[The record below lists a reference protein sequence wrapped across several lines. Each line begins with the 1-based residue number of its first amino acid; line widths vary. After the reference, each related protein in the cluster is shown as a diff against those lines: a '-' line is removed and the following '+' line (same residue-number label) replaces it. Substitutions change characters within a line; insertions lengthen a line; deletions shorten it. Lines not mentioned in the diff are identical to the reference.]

1 MSGRR
6 AATSGREPGLEAWIE
21 RYGPEL
27 RRHLER
33 MLDGPDAAED
43 ALQAVWIS
51 AHRTPPDAPDGP
63 RLRAWLYRVAT
74 NAALDRLGADRRRRR
89 AFEGQEALLA
99 PDPHPTPD
107 ASLRGLGERARRRV
121 RERVAGLPTKQRQAV
136 WMRWAEERDYA
147 DIAARLGCSEESAR
161 GNVYQGMKRLRAE
174 LFELWQEEVG
184 A

>member
-1 MSGRR
+1 MSGSR
-6 AATSGREPGLEAWIE
+6 AARAGRDHTLESWIE

-27 RRHLER
+27 QRHLER
-33 MLDGPDAAED
+33 MLKGPDAAED

-51 AHRTPPDAPDGP
+51 AHRTPPEACEGP
-63 RLRAWLYRVAT
+63 QLRAWLYRVAT

-89 AFEGQEALLA
+89 AVEGREPLLT
-99 PDPHPTPD
+99 PDPRPSPD

-161 GNVYQGMKRLRAE
+161 GNVYQGMKRLRSE
-174 LFELWQEEVG
+174 LSELWQEEVG